1 MAYNILLVDDDA
13 NSRDIVA
20 RLLELDGYEVDTA
33 QLGAEA
39 LNLLAGRSYDVIL
52 SDLRMPQVTGE
63 AQALYRRIERGWS
76 APRVQDGVHDRR
88 ASDEKIPGAVWRRE
102 DTLPKPFT
110 GSCFGTSSQ
119 A

>member
-20 RLLELDGYEVDTA
+20 RLLELDGYEVDMA

-39 LNLLAGRSYDVIL
+39 LNVLAGRSYYVIL

-63 AQALYRRIERGWS
+63 ALYRRIERRWP
-76 APRVQDGVHDRR
+76 APRVQGGVHDRR
-88 ASDEKIPGAVWRRE
+88 ATDEKIPGAVLRRE
-102 DTLPKPFT
+102 DTLAKPFT
-110 GSCFGTSSQ
+110 GSSFGTSSQ